1 MRFWCYSWRLPFS
14 QVAEGNVVGRREPYR
29 FSIPTLA
36 IEFKSATVIMLVFHF
51 NLIQFDE
58 GVRPDEI
65 ISKFDWFVVTNL
77 KKISTGLCP
86 KIRSISV
93 LRMWE
98 WRWPISAKQ
107 AQRRARRILFFFG
120 FRAWIPAI
128 TEEPLRVTRYRRID
142 RKGLWLLVQC
152 TCKIVPLHKWV

>member
-14 QVAEGNVVGRREPYR
+14 QVAEGNVVGRREQYR

-65 ISKFDWFVVTNL
+65 ISKFESRQACQEACAQKLDQ
-77 KKISTGLCP
+77 
-86 KIRSISV
+86 SV
-93 LRMWE
+93 
-98 WRWPISAKQ
+98 
-107 AQRRARRILFFFG
+107 F
-120 FRAWIPAI
+120 
-128 TEEPLRVTRYRRID
+128 
-142 RKGLWLLVQC
+142 
-152 TCKIVPLHKWV
+152 